1 MAKSKVTI
9 GICVRNGEA
18 HIRDVINSII
28 GQDFPHELMEV
39 IFVDD
44 GSKDKT
50 LSILNSYLPKMD
62 MKVKIFHHEW
72 KGLGY
77 SRNVVVDNA
86 NSEYIIW
93 VDCDM
98 RLSTTFVRKQVE
110 FMEQNPTVGI
120 GKGKYGM
127 YSEVNLV
134 GILENMESITND
146 CKYDE
151 KSIPT
156 SLGTGGSIYR
166 VKPIRQVGGFD
177 PHIRRAGEDTDAEHR
192 ISKAGW
198 LLCRTQALFYEIRRK
213 TWKGIWEEYF
223 KLGYDGNY
231 VARKNG
237 VHAISSLYKMFPPTA
252 ILDEVL
258 RSFVAYKLTRRKEV
272 FLLSFHWAFKRIA
285 WCLGFVIGS
294 LREHNLVTIT

>member
-9 GICVRNGEA
+9 GVCVRNGED
-18 HIRDVINSII
+18 HVRDVINSII

-50 LSILNSYLPKMD
+50 LFILNSYVPKMG
-62 MKVKIFHHEW
+62 MQVKIFHHEW

-98 RLSTTFVRKQVE
+98 RLSRNFVRKQVA

-134 GILENMESITND
+134 GLLENMEFVTND

-151 KSIPT
+151 KSMLT

-177 PHIRRAGEDTDAEHR
+177 PHIRSAGEDTDAEHR

-198 LLCRTQALFYEIRRK
+198 LLCRTRALFYEMRRK
-213 TWKGIWEEYF
+213 TWKGIWDEYL
-223 KLGYDGNY
+223 KYGYDGNY
-231 VARKNG
+231 VAHKNG
-237 VHAISSLYKMFPPTA
+237 VHAIGSLYKMFPLTG

-258 RSFVAYKLTRRKEV
+258 HSFVAYKLTRRKAA
-272 FLLSFHWAFKRIA
+272 FLLPFHWTFKRIA
-285 WCLGFVIGS
+285 WCLGFVLGY
-294 LREHNLVTIT
+294 LRKHNRVTIT

>member
-1 MAKSKVTI
+1 MTESKVTI
-9 GICVRNGEA
+9 GVCVRNGED
-18 HIRDVINSII
+18 HIRNVINSIVD
-28 GQDFPHELMEV
+28 QDFPHELMEV

-44 GSKDKT
+44 GSEDKT
-50 LSILNSYLPKMD
+50 LSVIESYVPKMD

-77 SRNVVVDNA
+77 SRNVIIDNA

-98 RLSTTFVRKQVE
+98 KLSRNFVRKQIE
-110 FMEQNPTVGI
+110 FMEQNPKVGI
-120 GKGKYGM
+120 GKGMYGM

-134 GILENMESITND
+134 GILENMEFITND

-151 KSIPT
+151 KSMPI
-156 SLGTGGSIYR
+156 SVGTGGSIYR
-166 VKPIRQVGGFD
+166 VKAIRQIGGFD
-177 PHIRRAGEDTDAEHR
+177 SHIRRAGEDTDAEHR

-223 KLGYDGNY
+223 KRGYDGNY
-231 VARKNG
+231 VAHKNG
-237 VHAISSLYKMFPPTA
+237 VQAISSLYKMFPPTA

-272 FLLSFHWAFKRIA
+272 FLLPFHWAFKRTA
-285 WCLGFVIGS
+285 WCLGFVIGY